1 MSSHF
6 RLRRR
11 DLRWLLFPA
20 MALAAGLLAMVIIV
34 FSPGHVLA
42 AYEFSRAQV
51 DPANG
56 SMALAIEAAP
66 QAQ

>member
-20 MALAAGLLAMVIIV
+20 MALGAGLLAAVIIV
-34 FSPGHVLA
+34 FTPGHVLA
-42 AYEFSRAQV
+42 AYDFS
-51 DPANG
+51 G
-56 SMALAIEAAP
+56 SDTAVASAPVAFAREAAS
-66 QAQ
+66 QRQ